1 MPVATPGQERLI
13 EELTAVV
20 AVPFAKREGKASP
33 QVPHALRDA
42 VIVHP
47 PNGLQLGPAGRDI
60 DRHQRGEMKPRGGFA
75 AMEDEIALDRAWP
88 HAGPLAPSAHRDLG
102 PERVQGG

>member
-1 MPVATPGQERLI
+1 EQAALRSSIGLFDPRLVVLPRGPGAADADMPAATPGQERLI

-60 DRHQRGEMKPRGGFA
+60 DRHQRGEMKPRGGCA
-75 AMEDEIALDRAWP
+75 ALED
-88 HAGPLAPSAHRDLG
+88 G
-102 PERVQGG
+102 